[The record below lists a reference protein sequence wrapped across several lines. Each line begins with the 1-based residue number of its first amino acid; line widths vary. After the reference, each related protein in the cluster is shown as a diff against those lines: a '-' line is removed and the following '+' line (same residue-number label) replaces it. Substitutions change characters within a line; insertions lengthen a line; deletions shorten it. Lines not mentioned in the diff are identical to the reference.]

1 MDEETLFQLETPDAQ
16 GWGDLRVEAVWGTPS
31 SGSSSH

>member
-16 GWGDLRVEAVWGTPS
+16 GWGDLSGGSVGHSKLRVL
-31 SGSSSH
+31 